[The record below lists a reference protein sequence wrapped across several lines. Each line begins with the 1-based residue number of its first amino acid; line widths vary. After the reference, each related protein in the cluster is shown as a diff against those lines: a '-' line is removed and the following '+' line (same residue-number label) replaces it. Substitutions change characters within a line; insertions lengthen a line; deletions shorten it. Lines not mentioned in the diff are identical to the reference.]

1 MKQIN
6 ILKKAAGAIS
16 ILLLL
21 LSLAACGNILEE
33 RKGNTVVEPVETT
46 EAGILVRGE
55 IKVQGA
61 VPSRAATSCFDGD
74 FSWRIT
80 AQNLDITDYTDPN
93 FLANSFTTTNRFTIT
108 LPCAGNWLISVSGY
122 AGTFTKE
129 NLPSSSEVFSGF
141 DNFTITKEGS
151 NRAIVIHPVVWGDSL
166 FPTQGANPVKGS
178 INLPITSNAENVYQV
193 SAKLVKN
200 NSTTTATEEVVTI
213 PPKTF
218 TAGSSS
224 LEASDVPA
232 GFYTAK
238 IIFEDSIGNILYSCH
253 EGISV
258 YPGLTTDTWYGI
270 APYLTNGVFVITSA
284 LVSKFGADSV
294 PSTDFVLYNYNSSED
309 NYDYYL
315 MEDYTNTIP
324 ATATLSSGYRSFSFD
339 ADGYYYAIS
348 KLLGS
353 ATYIKSN
360 KPDFGSLTASNTV
373 DSGAMYLYSDM
384 GQYLLV
390 DRKTGF
396 LYIMDTSNV
405 CITQITNDD
414 GEYIFMNDL
423 SAYDYAK
430 SYSFELDENNV
441 DPNKNIIGA
450 AEAFAVY
457 NGVAYFASA
466 EQDKLIIADL
476 KGAIRRQSSEKSYAF
491 IRSKS
496 VSLGLNDMNL
506 SSDAEI
512 TDMIYQNGAVYMLL
526 NEKHDDFWNDFTYYC
541 RGAVLRYDCLT
552 KEVTSLGWT
561 SDAIDISDKKFYVFN
576 NTGNDGPI
584 VYLKENPNSIENEDS
599 RNAYIADRANW
610 VTIDGSV
617 SSGDPMYPYPALYAP
632 YSTMINKAFYG
643 PKKFIAIKP
652 KKLVIAD
659 EGYCFYTDSNEAFC
673 FKNVNRVVTVDLES
687 FAISSV
693 EDVSVAFET
702 DASGNLNSSGYTDV
716 SALNLSNCIYST
728 QGVEYQTTDEDP
740 VKLTIPLDE
749 D

>member
-16 ILLLL
+16 IILLI
-21 LSLAACGNILEE
+21 LSLAACGNMLEE
-33 RKGNTVVEPVETT
+33 TKENPMVEPVETIG
-46 EAGILVRGE
+46 AGISVRGK

-61 VPSRAATSCFDGD
+61 APSRAATTSFDGPY
-74 FSWRIT
+74 FWYIT
-80 AQNLDITDYTDPN
+80 AYNLDITDSN
-93 FLANSFTTTNRFTIT
+93 VIASAFTTTNEFEIT
-108 LPCAGNWLISVSGY
+108 FPCAGNWSVSVFAY
-122 AGTFTKE
+122 AGTFTQQT
-129 NLPSSSEVFSGF
+129 LPPYTSAVFSGSDTF
-141 DNFTITKEGS
+141 SITKEGS
-151 NRAIVIHPVVWGDSL
+151 DKEIIISTVVPGNALNAPQEANSL
-166 FPTQGANPVKGS
+166 KGS

-200 NSTTTATEEVVTI
+200 NSSSTATEEVVTI

-218 TAGSSS
+218 TGGSSS
-224 LEASDVPA
+224 LEASNIST
-232 GFYTAK
+232 GIYTAK
-238 IIFEDSIGNILYSCH
+238 IIFEDAVGNILYSCY
-253 EGISV
+253 EAISV

-324 ATATLSSGYRSFSFD
+324 ATATLSSSYRSFSFD

-348 KLLGS
+348 KLLDS

-360 KPDFGSLTASNTV
+360 KPGFGSETVSNTV
-373 DSGAMYLYSDM
+373 DSGAMYLYGNM
-384 GQYLLV
+384 GQDLLV

-396 LYIMDTSNV
+396 LYLMDTSNV
-405 CITQITNDD
+405 CITQITKDD
-414 GEYIFMNDL
+414 GEYIFNNDL
-423 SAYDYAK
+423 SVYDSAK
-430 SYSFELDENNV
+430 SYSFDDSAGNS
-441 DPNKNIIGA
+441 DPNKNIIRD

-476 KGAIRRQSSEKSYAF
+476 KDAIRQDGANSYAY
-491 IRSKS
+491 ISSKS
-496 VSLGLNDMNL
+496 VSLGLNDMDL

-526 NEKHDDFWNDFTYYC
+526 NEKHDDFWQDFTYYC

-561 SDAIDISDKKFYVFN
+561 SDAIDISDKKFYVYN
-576 NTGNDGPI
+576 STSNDGPI
-584 VYLKENPNSIENEDS
+584 VYLKENPDSIENEDS

-610 VTIDGSV
+610 VTIDDTV
-617 SSGDPMYPYPALYAP
+617 SSGDDLYPYPALYAP
-632 YSTMINKAFYG
+632 YSTMIDNAFYG

-659 EGYCFYTDSNEAFC
+659 EGYCFYTDSNDAFC

-693 EDVSVAFET
+693 EDVSVTFET
-702 DASGNLNSSGYTDV
+702 DASGYLNSSGYTDV

-728 QGVEYQTTDEDP
+728 QGYEYQTTDEDP